1 MRPFLKGL
9 RNHGPCQLAPD
20 DNGTHIFWHILLV
33 RLLFTSSFSCS
44 FIRHLVNYYG
54 MGYSPVGVYAH
65 GSTRH
70 LRDGIH
76 ELVWSQRDD
85 CRRTQYCEPQ
95 SRHIDISCL
104 KCRSSKFGGT
114 HSRSTFKLIAVFR
127 PGTSLVMSQN
137 TEHEVWLQDTG
148 IVKVVWP
155 N

>member
-1 MRPFLKGL
+1 MRPFLKDL
-9 RNHGPCQLAPD
+9 RNHGPCQLVWRQ
-20 DNGTHIFWHILLV
+20 WHAYVLAYFAG
-33 RLLFTSSFSCS
+33 LLFTSFSCS

-54 MGYSPVGVYAH
+54 MGYSPVGVYARLNTTFTRWNP
-65 GSTRH
+65 STR
-70 LRDGIH
+70 
-76 ELVWSQRDD
+76 LVARDD
-85 CRRTQYCEPQ
+85 SRTQYCEPQ

-104 KCRSSKFGGT
+104 KCRSSKLGT
-114 HSRSTFKLIAVFR
+114 HSRSTWKLFAVFR